1 MPKIDKTPNR
11 LQEIIIDNP
20 RSPGNAL
27 KWINIVNA
35 GRSEVNY
42 FKRKFGFNDDHLK
55 ASVSTVFA
63 QRPVVD
69 IKDGYVFII
78 LHFPTF
84 KGEKVVPGEIEF
96 FIGHGYMITLHN
108 NNLKPLNSFFNY
120 CKEHPQELI
129 AYQTESSSTLLY
141 ELLTR
146 LMKDTY
152 NTLDH
157 NSVNINETE
166 EIIFDGKQKEAAS
179 RILELRRNIINIR
192 KITKNHTNIMKSLQR
207 MTSNLVPR
215 ESLRKYYEDL
225 EEHSRQIWDILDLQ
239 RELVEVLN
247 NTNESLLNDRTNR
260 VMKMLTVF
268 SVLFLPLTLISG
280 IFGMNTINMPIVRN
294 PYGFWIIM
302 GIMLAGLLTLLLV
315 FRRSK
320 WL

>member
-1 MPKIDKTPNR
+1 MPKIEKTPHR
-11 LQEIIIDNP
+11 LQELIIDNP

-42 FKRKFGFNDDHLK
+42 FRKKFGFSDDHLK
-55 ASVSTVFA
+55 ASISTAIA
-63 QRPVVD
+63 QRPMVE

-84 KGEKVVPGEIEF
+84 RGEKVVPGEIEF

-108 NNLKPLNSFFNY
+108 NNLKPLNNFFDY
-120 CKEHPQELI
+120 CREHPQELI
-129 AYQTESSSTLLY
+129 SYQTESSSTLLY
-141 ELLTR
+141 ELLSR
-146 LMKDTY
+146 LIKDTY

-166 EIIFDGKQKEAAS
+166 EIIFDGKPKEAAG

-192 KITKNHTNIMKSLQR
+192 KITKNHTNIMKSLQT

-215 ESLRKYYEDL
+215 ESLIKYYEDL

-247 NTNESLLNDRTNR
+247 STNESLLNDRTNK
-260 VMKMLTVF
+260 VMRMLTIF

-280 IFGMNTINMPIVRN
+280 IFGMNTINMPLIQN
-294 PYGFWIIM
+294 PYGFWIII
-302 GIMLAGLLTLLLV
+302 GIMLSGLLGLLY
-315 FRRSK
+315 FFYHRK